1 MNRFHRL
8 LAALLL
14 GLGLRAGRS
23 PAPWPGFPRIYGPLF
38 ADAQRALPDP
48 KAMVDAIPGPRPRR
62 SRRVCRARRAGV

>member
-14 GLGLRAGRS
+14 GLACA
-23 PAPWPGFPRIYGPLF
+23 PAAARHCVAGFPEIYGPLF

-48 KAMVDAIPGPRPRR
+48 KAMVDAI
-62 SRRVCRARRAGV
+62 